1 MQTKDRRSQRSNIK
15 AMILLK
21 TVILFYKKRLNF
33 APAHSP
39 KNSKLYGDILGEK
52 YIRTNFYINF
62 VTSWLPDVLCTH
74 WIMSS
79 VMSLGP
85 NCRYLSLRMSI
96 PWGVRRDSCTH
107 RQQLIETTFFEA
119 AAAVGLL
126 SNVLTT
132 NSLQIPWVLGSSV
145 ARVCDQRREGHR
157 FNSFWRFRFFF
168 FVPWLWHVG
177 YIISQFIAV
186 TAKVIQTIGS
196 ILIIEGKFT
205 RRVIKPLAT
214 YSHWYGSRIIWIPYF
229 LLTRNLFSFC
239 FQL

>member
-1 MQTKDRRSQRSNIK
+1 MYYVHIESCHQ
-15 AMILLK
+15 
-21 TVILFYKKRLNF
+21 
-33 APAHSP
+33 
-39 KNSKLYGDILGEK
+39 YG
-52 YIRTNFYINF
+52 TF
-62 VTSWLPDVLCTH
+62 
-74 WIMSS
+74 
-79 VMSLGP
+79 LGP

-96 PWGVRRDSCTH
+96 LWGVRRDSCTH

-132 NSLQIPWVLGSSV
+132 NSLQIPWVLGSLKWLEYVTSV
-145 ARVCDQRREGHR
+145 GKVIGSIPVGD
-157 FNSFWRFRFFF
+157 SDFF

-214 YSHWYGSRIIWIPYF
+214 YSHWYGSRIIWIPCF

>member
-1 MQTKDRRSQRSNIK
+1 MYYVHIESCHQ
-15 AMILLK
+15 
-21 TVILFYKKRLNF
+21 
-33 APAHSP
+33 
-39 KNSKLYGDILGEK
+39 YG
-52 YIRTNFYINF
+52 TF
-62 VTSWLPDVLCTH
+62 
-74 WIMSS
+74 
-79 VMSLGP
+79 LGP

-145 ARVCDQRREGHR
+145 ARVCDQCREGHR
-157 FNSFWRFRFFF
+157 FNSCWRFRFFSLSRGCDMLVTSLF
-168 FVPWLWHVG
+168 
-177 YIISQFIAV
+177 SQFIAV
-186 TAKVIQTIGS
+186 TAKVIQTMGN

-214 YSHWYGSRIIWIPYF
+214 YSHRYGPRIIWIPCF